1 MYLATSQG
9 MPLPVPAIQEIRD
22 WRHRQH
28 AMIHLAVAGHNL
40 STDENLPSPR
50 ATSRIP
56 KIGAATRILLAHNPS
71 LVNFGF
77 WVFVYPTV
85 VSQTELLAAN
95 LLQLEHDCMH
105 LEHIRPS
112 EWRHHHEHALV
123 ELLSHRLDLVIT
135 LLGYRHW
142 APIFREQF
150 IAWHIT
156 PALTAHPVK

>member
-9 MPLPVPAIQEIRD
+9 VPLPVPAIQGLRD
-22 WRHRQH
+22 WQHRQH
-28 AMIHLAVAGHNL
+28 AMIHLAVAGHDL
-40 STDENLPSPR
+40 SADENLPNLR

-56 KIGAATRILLAHNPS
+56 KIGAAARILLAHSPA

-105 LEHIRPS
+105 LDHVRPS
-112 EWRHHHEHALV
+112 EWRHCHEHALV
-123 ELLSHRLDLVIT
+123 ELLSRRLDLVMA
-135 LLGYRHW
+135 LLNYRHW
-142 APIFREQF
+142 PMGFREQF
-150 IAWHIT
+150 IGWHIAPAFTT
-156 PALTAHPVK
+156 PS